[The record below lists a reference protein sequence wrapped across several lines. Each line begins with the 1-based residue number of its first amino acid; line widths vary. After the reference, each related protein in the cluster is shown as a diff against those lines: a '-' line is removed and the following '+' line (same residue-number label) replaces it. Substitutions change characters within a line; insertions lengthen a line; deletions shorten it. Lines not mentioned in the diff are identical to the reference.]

1 MPLLLEMLG
10 LHQAVLKLP
19 IDPRVDIN
27 NLRRLGVRRYTL
39 QLVVTADSALGL
51 SPASTLALERRVEL
65 IQDRCG
71 LRECPQHERPNL
83 TTRDALIGLQR
94 YDNLRTDYMPPPTAV
109 LEPRF
114 DRWPYISLFVL
125 ESLLALLFLKI
136 KRRKSPTGVHCQK
149 PVTAHGSLPFIG
161 HVLSVIAQ
169 PESFLRQL
177 L

>member
-10 LHQAVLKLP
+10 LHQAVLKPP

-39 QLVVTADSALGL
+39 QLVVAAESALGL

-83 TTRDALIGLQR
+83 TTRDALIELQR

-114 DRWPYISLFVL
+114 DRWLTLVCSFLKVFLLCCFSKSNVVTLRLVYTAKSQ
-125 ESLLALLFLKI
+125 SLLMAVCPSSATF
-136 KRRKSPTGVHCQK
+136 CQ
-149 PVTAHGSLPFIG
+149 
-161 HVLSVIAQ
+161 
-169 PESFLRQL
+169 
-177 L
+177 